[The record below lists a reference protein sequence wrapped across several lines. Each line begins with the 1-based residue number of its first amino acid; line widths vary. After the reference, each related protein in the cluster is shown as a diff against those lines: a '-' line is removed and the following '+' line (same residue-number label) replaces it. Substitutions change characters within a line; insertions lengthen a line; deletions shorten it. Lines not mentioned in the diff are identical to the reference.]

1 MLCQS
6 TKYKLY
12 LLLKAILENE
22 TIVEEQR
29 QRLSAQPDY
38 EPYAAFK
45 RIERNSTANLTNGM
59 PGSAVFEAKLGARN
73 LCQFLQENMV
83 DYADEAEC
91 MLAVKFFDKDEDGYL
106 SFEE

>member
-12 LLLKAILENE
+12 LLLKAISENE

-29 QRLSAQPDY
+29 QRLTSQPDY

-45 RIERNSTANLTNGM
+45 RIERSQTTTGTD
-59 PGSAVFEAKLGARN
+59 AKIGAYN
-73 LCQFLQENMV
+73 ICQFLRENMV
-83 DYADEAEC
+83 DYADEVEI
-91 MLAVKFFDKDEDGYL
+91 MYAVKFFDKDEDGYL
-106 SFEE
+106 TFEE

>member
-12 LLLKAILENE
+12 LLLKAISENE

-29 QRLSAQPDY
+29 QRTSRQPDY

-45 RIERNSTANLTNGM
+45 RIERSHGTGT
-59 PGSAVFEAKLGARN
+59 EAKLSAYQI
-73 LCQFLQENMV
+73 CQFLKENMV
-83 DYADEAEC
+83 DYAEEVEV
-91 MLAVKFFDKDEDGYL
+91 MYAVKFFDKDEDG
-106 SFEE
+106 